1 MLEFHKKKSKNPSKT
16 EPEKRIKDF
25 QEIYSQFDKNDSIE
39 QSSRCSQC
47 GIPYCQIHCP
57 LNNNIP
63 DWLRYIAEGRLEEA
77 YQVSASTNAFPEVC
91 GRVCPQDRLCEGNCV
106 VEQAGFGAIT
116 IGNLEKYLT
125 EIAWEKGWVKNL
137 SSQNQFKQKVA
148 IIGSGPAGMAAS
160 AYLTQN
166 GYQVDVF
173 EKNDRAGGLMIYG
186 IPNFKLDKKI
196 VERRTEWL
204 LESGVKFN
212 LNMEVGKN
220 ISFHDLEKDYDAILI
235 AKGKVQNT
243 NMVVGAQ
250 DFRFIGGSFGAA
262 SGEAFIAGAQ
272 QAIENNIPYI
282 FFSCS
287 GGQRMHESSI
297 ALMQMS
303 RTALAV
309 NEIKKKNIP
318 FIVILTNPTT
328 GGVTASWAMLGDILI
343 SEPKSVIGFAGRRV
357 IQDTV
362 RETLPDDFQT
372 AEYVKDHGGLDL
384 IVERQYLNSTIGT
397 LLNVLLKKEEARAKK
412 ESNVTVDQSLQSAS

>member
-1 MLEFHKKKSKNPSKT
+1 MDLNRKVCPKCGDHHKLTCKERFETFFDNKEFDLLETPLPSDDPLNFEDKKKYK
-16 EPEKRIKDF
+16 
-25 QEIYSQFDKNDSIE
+25 
-39 QSSRCSQC
+39 
-47 GIPYCQIHCP
+47 
-57 LNNNIP
+57 
-63 DWLRYIAEGRLEEA
+63 
-77 YQVSASTNAFPEVC
+77 
-91 GRVCPQDRLCEGNCV
+91 DRLN
-106 VEQAGFGAIT
+106 AAR
-116 IGNLEKYLT
+116 KLT
-125 EIAWEKGWVKNL
+125 G
-137 SSQNQFKQKVA
+137 Q
-148 IIGSGPAGMAAS
+148 
-160 AYLTQN
+160 
-166 GYQVDVF
+166 
-173 EKNDRAGGLMIYG
+173 
-186 IPNFKLDKKI
+186 
-196 VERRTEWL
+196 
-204 LESGVKFN
+204 
-212 LNMEVGKN
+212 
-220 ISFHDLEKDYDAILI
+220 HDAVLI
-235 AKGKVQNT
+235 AKGKVQNIH
-243 NMVVGAQ
+243 VVAGAQ

-272 QAIENNIPYI
+272 HAIENKIPYI

-318 FIVILTNPTT
+318 FIVVLTNPTT

-372 AEYVKDHGGLDL
+372 AEYVKDHGGIDL

-397 LLNVLLKKEEARAKK
+397 LLNVLLKKAEAQAKQ